1 MSQTIITALKAL
13 KLHGMAANY
22 PEVAAQARHT
32 EFSPE
37 AFLSQLLRAEQAERS
52 VRSMA
57 YQMGAA
63 RFPAHRDLAGFEF
76 AQASVDETLVRT
88 LHDGHQAARRRELR
102 TVGRPRGLR
111 HVAEHRHGP

>member
-1 MSQTIITALKAL
+1 MSQEIIDALKAL

-32 EFSPE
+32 DFSPE

-76 AQASVDETLVRT
+76 SHPGGHPKCPTYGHPNCSTL
-88 LHDGHQAARRRELR
+88 AA
-102 TVGRPRGLR
+102 VI
-111 HVAEHRHGP
+111 